1 MPTRLNK
8 NQEYLANSIWQR
20 NLNDAR
26 NIHVNVDDLLDAQFS
41 LLHDVLKNFEISNG
55 TDPAGLLL
63 SLFTCVGHL
72 AGNSEVTITNHNTNL
87 NIFVLLIG
95 PSGSGKS
102 KIISPIK
109 KSIITAMQVL
119 GLSKDDSG
127 ILDDFTSASLSAKLA
142 KSNVFIITDE
152 AEKPLLELGF
162 YSPLSEAS
170 AGDRIS
176 SCKFFGTIPTSK
188 DTMTY
193 HLDIV
198 SHLSFVGA
206 TTGRLWPRLVNYYT
220 QGYQSDGM
228 SERFVHYAMPK
239 RNDSKLNYSHTLEY
253 DDAND
258 DNNDEEEDISDNEYK
273 NESTNKVDQHLPSL
287 SQIFIVSSL
296 IGKRIFH
303 LSRTGTKKFYNKVR
317 QYQELSQI
325 DKPDD
330 INYGSRMGKSAEILC
345 KFAAIAELINITLDI
360 LKILRGQNQLE
371 HNDTSLTFI
380 RNITYII
387 ENKYPS
393 TNMILEIK
401 SPSCRLTGQLLCSHL
416 LKMLF
421 AFYNVNPVQCNLE
434 TNMNPTTS
442 IQSTINNIQQRIIQ
456 MPQLIFLKRDLTG
469 PMGLLR
475 HFPTDLVNS
484 VLTELVNCELI
495 RQGPFITTSR
505 RATIFIRSYPSDP
518 VLNDSLKRNTID
530 QILNDINI
538 DLTTYMHLLCNSI
551 IKDKQILTNTAKQ
564 ILMLPEHK
572 FLCEK
577 LKEKYPE
584 RHLENNITIN
594 SNDNLNNPENN
605 FVNNQITTDQPT
617 NNQKILLISSKET
630 SHHHVLYQN
639 SNLFNQLPLQS
650 QSTLQIDQ
658 DSHDISTS
666 HNADTI
672 SIIFEPSKEN
682 TIIEQIDTLPTVV
695 NAFDQK
701 QEITSVLLSA
711 HLFNT
716 NTSSIPNEASSSTQQ
731 FHMIDKSNDKSLNP
745 KENLNDNDQIL
756 IDNDQNNINS
766 TYSREIHNL
775 TSNVEVRNITSPIT
789 NILLPTSLMLG
800 IVDQILSNNSNKSM
814 SITSTQPQINH
825 TTGMNTFPQYFYN
838 KYNNTPSTFIRF

>member
-95 PSGSGKS
+95 PS
-102 KIISPIK
+102 
-109 KSIITAMQVL
+109 
-119 GLSKDDSG
+119 
-127 ILDDFTSASLSAKLA
+127 
-142 KSNVFIITDE
+142 DE

-170 AGDRIS
+170 A
-176 SCKFFGTIPTSK
+176 
-188 DTMTY
+188 
-193 HLDIV
+193 L
-198 SHLSFVGA
+198 
-206 TTGRLWPRLVNYYT
+206 LVIAFLVANFLFR
-220 QGYQSDGM
+220 SLCN
-228 SERFVHYAMPK
+228 AK
-239 RNDSKLNYSHTLEY
+239 KNDSKLNYSQTLEY
-253 DDAND
+253 DDVND
-258 DNNDEEEDISDNEYK
+258 DNNDEEEDISDNEYT
-273 NESTNKVDQHLPSL
+273 NESTNRVDQHLPSL

-296 IGKRIFH
+296 IGKSIFH
-303 LSRTGTKKFYNKVR
+303 LSRTGTKKFYIKVR

-371 HNDTSLTFI
+371 HNDTSLIFI

-393 TNMILEIK
+393 ANMILEIK
-401 SPSCRLTGQLLCSHL
+401 SPSCRLAGQLLCSHL
-416 LKMLF
+416 FKMLF
-421 AFYNVNPVQCNLE
+421 AFYNVNPILCNLE